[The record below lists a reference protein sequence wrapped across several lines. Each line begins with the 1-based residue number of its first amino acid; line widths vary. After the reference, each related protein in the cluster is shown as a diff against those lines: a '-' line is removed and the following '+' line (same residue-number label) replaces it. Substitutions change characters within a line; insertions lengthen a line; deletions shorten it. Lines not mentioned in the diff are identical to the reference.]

1 MTMDYRELCIELF
14 GTDNVAQLRKIA
26 EKASQKNPRN
36 AGRKKR
42 FSAAEIAD
50 IELLRNEGVTLNE
63 IARNYHTSRQ
73 VIGRY
78 LSPKPREGCPLRMT
92 YMFRQHPCTV
102 IDLDFLNR
110 RVFIENKTNDL
121 LHRAFGV
128 NEHPSWDDFEVFLQ
142 DRCFPKSR
150 GNCRQILS
158 EMGLTDYDPLQIVE
172 KTQGR
177 ISEDNLWIKVQYYPK
192 EAAAHEA
199 H

>member
-1 MTMDYRELCIELF
+1 MATDYRKLCVELF
-14 GTDNVAQLRKIA
+14 GTDDVALLREIA
-26 EKASQKNPRN
+26 EKTNQKNPRN

-42 FSAAEIAD
+42 FSAAEITD
-50 IELLRNEGVTLNE
+50 MERLRSEGVTVNE
-63 IARNYHTSRQ
+63 IAQRYHTSRQ

-78 LSPKPREGCPLRMT
+78 LSSKPHEGCTLRMT
-92 YMFRQHPCTV
+92 YMFHQHPCTV

-121 LHRAFGV
+121 LHRAFGI
-128 NEHPSWDDFEVFLQ
+128 NEHPNWEDFEAFLQ

-150 GNCRQILS
+150 GNCRQILH

-177 ISEDNLWIKVQYYPK
+177 IAEDNLWIRFQYYPK
-192 EAAAHEA
+192 EVATHEP

>member
-1 MTMDYRELCIELF
+1 MATDYRKLCVELF
-14 GTDNVAQLRKIA
+14 GTDDVALLRKIA
-26 EKASQKNPRN
+26 EKANQKNPRN

-50 IELLRNEGVTLNE
+50 MERLRSDGVTVNE
-63 IARNYHTSRQ
+63 IAQRYHTSRQ

-78 LSPKPREGCPLRMT
+78 LSSKPREGCTLRMT
-92 YMFRQHPCTV
+92 YMFHQNPCTV

-128 NEHPSWDDFEVFLQ
+128 NEHPSWEDLEIFLQ

-150 GNCRQILS
+150 GNCKQILR

-177 ISEDNLWIKVQYYPK
+177 IAEDSLWIKFQYYPK
-192 EAAAHEA
+192 EAMAYESH
-199 H
+199 

>member
-1 MTMDYRELCIELF
+1 MATDYRKLCVELF
-14 GTDNVAQLRKIA
+14 GTDDVAQLREIA
-26 EKASQKNPRN
+26 EKTNQKNPRN

-42 FSAAEIAD
+42 SSAAEIAD
-50 IELLRNEGVTLNE
+50 MERLRSDGVTVNE
-63 IARNYHTSRQ
+63 IAQRFHTSRQ

-78 LSPKPREGCPLRMT
+78 LSPKPREGCTLRMT
-92 YMFRQHPCTV
+92 YMFHQNPCTV

-128 NEHPSWDDFEVFLQ
+128 NEHPNWGDLEIFLQ

-150 GNCRQILS
+150 GNCKQILR

-177 ISEDNLWIKVQYYPK
+177 ISEDNLWIKFQYYPK
-192 EAAAHEA
+192 EAMAHES

>member
-1 MTMDYRELCIELF
+1 MATDYRKLCVELF
-14 GTDNVAQLRKIA
+14 GTDDVAQLRGIA
-26 EKASQKNPRN
+26 EKAKQKNPRN

-42 FSAAEIAD
+42 FGATEIA
-50 IELLRNEGVTLNE
+50 EMERLRSEGVTVNE
-63 IARNYHTSRQ
+63 IAQRYHTSRQ

-78 LSPKPREGCPLRMT
+78 LSPKPREGCTLRMT
-92 YMFRQHPCTV
+92 YMFHQHPCTV

-110 RVFIENKTNDL
+110 RVFIENKTNDM

-128 NEHPSWDDFEVFLQ
+128 NEHPSWEDLEIFLQ

-150 GNCRQILS
+150 GNCKQILR

-177 ISEDNLWIKVQYYPK
+177 ISEDNLWIKFQYYPK
-192 EAAAHEA
+192 EAAAHES